1 MAPIVPEPRVRQ
13 GARRFLVQRVPTR
26 EDREV
31 ATPLD
36 PTALGCLL
44 AENRRMPMHVGGLQL
59 FRKPPDAGRTYVRE
73 LFEFMRDT
81 SDIAPL
87 FLKRPYRSLKTAGQ
101 WVWVEDDQF
110 DIEHHVRHSAL
121 PKPGRVRELFELC
134 SRLHSSRLAH
144 ERPLWE
150 WHLIEG
156 LRDGRVAMYT
166 KMHHSLIDGVSA
178 MRLLRSILSSDP
190 DERDMPAPWARR
202 PPSSKIGQAQE
213 AAEHPTS
220 RDAVRALKTALGL
233 SADAAGIPKA
243 LIQTLNRSLRNETA
257 TLSLYAPKTI
267 LNREITASRRF
278 AAQDWPLDRIRAIGK
293 ATGTTLNDV
302 VLAMSSGAM
311 RTYLSELGALP
322 DTTLIAMVPVGLNAK
337 QAQHASAAGGN
348 AVGSIM
354 VKLGTD
360 LEDPLDRL
368 LLIHASMLDGKQ
380 ALAQMTPLQ
389 IQAMS
394 AVGQVPAIL
403 PTLLGMTNL
412 VRPAYNLV
420 ISNVPGSRT
429 TQYFNGAEMV
439 GTYPLS
445 VPIDGNALNITCN
458 SYADKMA
465 FGLTGCRRTVP
476 HLQRILGFLDDEI
489 AALEKV
495 AGLT

>member
-1 MAPIVPEPRVRQ
+1 
-13 GARRFLVQRVPTR
+13 
-26 EDREV
+26 V

-36 PTALGCLL
+36 PTALGFLL

-59 FRKPPDAGRTYVRE
+59 YRKPPDAGRHYVRE
-73 LFEFMRDT
+73 LFESARDT
-81 SDIAPL
+81 TEIAPL
-87 FLKRPYRSLKTAGQ
+87 FLKRPYRSIKTAGQ

-121 PKPGRVRELFELC
+121 PKPGRIRELFELC
-134 SRLHSSRLAH
+134 SRLHSSRLAT

-166 KMHHSLIDGVSA
+166 KLHHSLVDGIAA
-178 MRLLRSILSSDP
+178 MRLLQSILSSDP
-190 DERDMPAPWARR
+190 DERDMPAPWAKR
-202 PPSSKIGQAQE
+202 PPSSKIGKAQE
-213 AAEHPTS
+213 AAEQMS
-220 RDAVRALKTALGL
+220 SADAMAALRTALGI
-233 SADAAGIPKA
+233 SADAAGIPRA
-243 LIQTLNRSLRNETA
+243 LVRTLNKSLRNETS
-257 TLSLYAPKTI
+257 TLALFAPKTI

-278 AAQDWPLDRIRAIGK
+278 AAQDWPLERIRAIGR

-302 VLAMSSGAM
+302 VLAMCSGAM
-311 RTYLSELGALP
+311 RAYLNELGALP
-322 DTTLIAMVPVGLNAK
+322 DTTLIAMVPVGLHAK
-337 QAQHASAAGGN
+337 KALHASSSGGN

-368 LLIHASMLDGKQ
+368 LLINASMVDGKKG
-380 ALAQMTPLQ
+380 LAQMTPLQ

-394 AVGQVPAIL
+394 AIGQVPAIL

-412 VRPAYNLV
+412 VKPAYNLV
-420 ISNVPGSRT
+420 ISNVPGPRSK
-429 TQYFNGAEMV
+429 QYFNGAEML

-458 SYADKMA
+458 SYADQMA

-495 AGLT
+495 AGV

>member
-1 MAPIVPEPRVRQ
+1 M
-13 GARRFLVQRVPTR
+13 
-26 EDREV
+26 

-36 PTALGCLL
+36 PTALGFLM

-59 FRKPPDAGRTYVRE
+59 YRKPEGAGRNYVRD
-73 LFEFMRDT
+73 LFEEARDT
-81 SDIAPL
+81 TDIAPL
-87 FLKRPYRSLKTAGQ
+87 FLKHPYRSVKTAGQ

-121 PKPGRVRELFELC
+121 PKPGRVRELFELV
-134 SRLHSSRLAH
+134 SRLHSTRLAT

-166 KMHHSLIDGVSA
+166 KLHHSLVDGISA
-178 MRLLRSILSSDP
+178 MRLLQSILSSDP
-190 DERDMPAPWARR
+190 DDRGMPAPWANR
-202 PPSSKIGQAQE
+202 PRSSKAGKAQE
-213 AAEHPTS
+213 AADLHSSGETVS
-220 RDAVRALKTALGL
+220 ALRTALGI

-243 LIQTLNRSLRNETA
+243 LVKTLNKSLRNETS
-257 TLSLYAPKTI
+257 TLALYAPRTI
-267 LNREITASRRF
+267 LNTEITASRRF
-278 AAQDWPLDRIRAIGK
+278 AAQDWPIQRLRAIGK

-302 VLAMSSGAM
+302 VLAMCSGAL
-311 RTYLSELGALP
+311 RTYLTELDALP
-322 DTTLIAMVPVGLNAK
+322 DTSLIAMVPVGL
-337 QAQHASAAGGN
+337 HARSRTTSSGGN

-360 LEDPLDRL
+360 LPDAESRL
-368 LLIHASMLDGKQ
+368 KAIHASMRDGKD
-380 ALAQMTPLQ
+380 ALSSMTPLQ

-403 PTLLGMTNL
+403 PTLLGMTSL
-412 VRPAYNLV
+412 VKPAYNLV
-420 ISNVPGSRT
+420 ISNVPGPRT
-429 TQYFNGAEMV
+429 TQFFNGAELL

-458 SYADKMA
+458 SYADQMA

-476 HLQRILGFLDDEI
+476 HLQRILTYLDDEL
-489 AALEKV
+489 AALEKA
-495 AGLT
+495 AGV